1 MNNCSIWDSI
11 SHSLSFTHLS
21 REFSEFERLLVADLG
36 RCFFTWDVP
45 CFKASTQQVN
55 KTDFQSLQN
64 SRPGINSEAQKSLAS
79 HISPCFTVRNMSSQM
94 NDYPTLQYTTDLHC
108 SKGARQRTRR
118 KEEKERIMEQSWVV
132 PAALP
137 SVTVMAVTC
146 DMLKQLSCEVLEIIL
161 DCFHLQAPDSPLGIP
176 VLSEFKLRFDG
187 SCWWLASPSNSYNCR
202 NYILVVP
209 F

>member
-45 CFKASTQQVN
+45 CCKASTQQVN
-55 KTDFQSLQN
+55 KTDFQALQN
-64 SRPGINSEAQKSLAS
+64 SWPGIDSEAQKSLAS
-79 HISPCFTVRNMSSQM
+79 HISSCFTVRNMSSQM

-118 KEEKERIMEQSWVV
+118 KEEKEKNHG
-132 PAALP
+132 
-137 SVTVMAVTC
+137 T
-146 DMLKQLSCEVLEIIL
+146 KLSGAS
-161 DCFHLQAPDSPLGIP
+161 CFAICHCHGCNLWYVETTFLWSAGDNPRLFP
-176 VLSEFKLRFDG
+176 F
-187 SCWWLASPSNSYNCR
+187 ASPW
-202 NYILVVP
+202 
-209 F
+209 